1 MFSNMICP
9 HCQTQGLYMQETS
22 KQGLAF
28 KYMVTCQD
36 TFNCRWTYTFFNS
49 PGTKKNNSQFTR
61 SFDMNPR
68 AIYCMRRFG
77 KGYAGLK
84 TFCYLMNH
92 PPPMS
97 EKSFRE
103 TNVNI
108 FEAVKVVAQKSLN
121 DAAEEVKIIDGVQD
135 DGYCHTS
142 ISVDGTWQRRGFS
155 SLHGAVAAISMAN
168 GKVLDATSMSRHC
181 QGCVN
186 INALQNG
193 HNTSHDEV
201 MKLKAEHV
209 CSITHLGSAPV
220 METKGA
226 EKIFNRSKD
235 NG

>member
-1 MFSNMICP
+1 
-9 HCQTQGLYMQETS
+9 MQETS

-36 TFNCRWTYTFFNS
+36 TFNCRWTCTFFNS
-49 PGTKKNNSQFTR
+49 PMTKQNNSQFTR
-61 SFDMNPR
+61 SFDVNPR
-68 AIYCMRRFG
+68 AIYCMRRLA
-77 KGYAGLK
+77 KGYAGFK
-84 TFCYLMNH
+84 KFCYLMNH
-92 PPPMS
+92 PPMS
-97 EKSFRE
+97 EKSFRV

-142 ISVDGTWQRRGFS
+142 ISVDGTLQRRGFS
-155 SLHGAVAAISMAN
+155 SMTN

-201 MKLKAEHV
+201 MKLKAEHD

-235 NG
+235 NGLIYSGYYGNGDSKAYEYQ